1 MVIKAIGTG
10 LGLSW
15 GLSLGKQGGARRA
28 GTQTS
33 GEEILAGALGSA
45 VGGSAPIELNL
56 EP

>member
-1 MVIKAIGTG
+1 M
-10 LGLSW
+10 LSW
-15 GLSLGKQGGARRA
+15 GSSLGKQGGARRA

-45 VGGSAPIELNL
+45 VGGKCPMELNL